1 MLFYLQVL
9 MQLLS
14 DQITFKE
21 LAVVLQ
27 YAEQAMA
34 QPGDLVEFGC
44 YVGTT
49 SVHLMSIA
57 AEYQRTLH
65 VYDSFE
71 GLPEKSMQDESPAG
85 IEFKK
90 GALAT
95 SKRQFILNVKKSNL
109 PLPVIHKAWFNQLT
123 PKDIPASIAFA
134 FLDGDYYYSISDSL
148 NLAWSHLQPKG
159 FVLVHDYATATLP
172 GVKKCVDEFINNT
185 PTAKLL
191 RQQEHIAIIQKL

>member
-1 MLFYLQVL
+1 

-14 DQITFKE
+14 DQITSKE

-27 YAEQAMA
+27 YAEQAMML
-34 QPGDLVEFGC
+34 PGDMVEFGC
-44 YVGTT
+44 YIGTT
-49 SVHLMSIA
+49 SVYLQPIA
-57 AEYQRTLH
+57 LKYRRTLH

-71 GLPEKSMQDESPAG
+71 GLPEKSVQDESPAG

-90 GALAT
+90 GELSASKKQFVRNFAKAT
-95 SKRQFILNVKKSNL
+95 L
-109 PLPVIHKAWFNQLT
+109 PLPVIHKAWFSQLT
-123 PKDIPASIAFA
+123 QKDIPASIAFA

-148 NLAWSHLQPKG
+148 NLTWPHLQTKG

-191 RQQEHIAIIQKL
+191 RQQEHVAIIQKL